1 MEHIN
6 HGDQGIRKI
15 FNMDN
20 LRFGGLN
27 TEYGLYGIAALIKSG
42 GAMYAAEA
50 LSVIDEEMADTD
62 FTALNKK
69 NHTGQANEY
78 CIIDA
83 IYQVA
88 NEACAIDPN
97 LAKDCIGI
105 MARVEK
111 NNSDVIEKEA
121 KFMPSRKKF
130 MQNQN
135 SGVATRLFS
144 LKSQI
149 GEHTDK

>member
-1 MEHIN
+1 MKHVDY
-6 HGDQGIRKI
+6 GDQGLRSIL
-15 FNMDN
+15 NMDN
-20 LRFGGLN
+20 LKTGGIK
-27 TEYGLYGIAALIKSG
+27 TEYGFYAMSAIVKSG
-42 GAMYAAEA
+42 GDMYAAEA
-50 LSVIDEEMADTD
+50 LSVIDEMADTD

-69 NHTGQANEY
+69 NHTNQANEY

-83 IYQVA
+83 MYKVA
-88 NEACAIDPN
+88 NEVCAIDPD

-111 NNSDVIEKEA
+111 NNSDVITNEGKY
-121 KFMPSRKKF
+121 MPSRKQF

-135 SGVATRLFS
+135 SGVATRLFA

-149 GEHTDK
+149 SEHTDK